1 MQLSKE
7 TLAVFKNFA
16 GINSNLTIKPGSKLM
31 TISTGNNI
39 IAEAVVAEQF
49 PIEFGIYDL
58 NEFLGA
64 MSLFESPEL
73 DFQEKYVTIKEGK
86 NGVRYFAANQS
97 VLTPMRNI
105 KQFPDPEI
113 EFDLSSQMLSQ
124 IQRVASILKVNDFSV
139 VGDGSTITIN
149 VGDKS
154 NPTGNTYNSEIGV
167 TDKTFKVNFKVEN
180 LKMLAGDYNVAIG
193 AKKISRFKAVNQE
206 LTYYVAIEL
215 DSTFEF

>member
-1 MQLSKE
+1 
-7 TLAVFKNFA
+7 
-16 GINSNLTIKPGSKLM
+16 
-31 TISTGNNI
+31 
-39 IAEAVVAEQF
+39 
-49 PIEFGIYDL
+49 
-58 NEFLGA
+58 
-64 MSLFESPEL
+64 
-73 DFQEKYVTIKEGK
+73 
-86 NGVRYFAANQS
+86 
-97 VLTPMRNI
+97 
-105 KQFPDPEI
+105 
-113 EFDLSSQMLSQ
+113 MLSQ

-206 LTYYVAIEL
+206 LIYYVAIEL
-215 DSTFEF
+215 DSSFDF

>member
-105 KQFPDPEI
+105 KQFPDPDI